1 MTKASIHI
9 FNKKWNFLIY
19 KGDKKNDVI
28 KIISPNAQV
37 PLRVLKHSNMSRLS
51 KAVEGTDHLKQ
62 FLSACLA
69 SLTDPE
75 AFQKFIE
82 DPSTKPCYSLH
93 IISTLL
99 ENRFLVFTVWLAAK
113 TNLISIYRNES
124 LIHQSPITKVL
135 YKHIMTM
142 DINTDEKNSLEI
154 LEILEKLE
162 GPVIKEMSSNIL
174 HERLHILRGKDLE
187 GFNGVKAAS
196 KPGKSHCRKNTWKH
210 NENSAFSCH

>member
-1 MTKASIHI
+1 
-9 FNKKWNFLIY
+9 
-19 KGDKKNDVI
+19 
-28 KIISPNAQV
+28 
-37 PLRVLKHSNMSRLS
+37 MSSLS
-51 KAVEGTDHLKQ
+51 KAVEGTDHLEQ
-62 FLSACLA
+62 FLSTCLA

-93 IISTLL
+93 IINTLL

-113 TNLISIYRNES
+113 TNLISIDRNES
-124 LIHQSPITKVL
+124 HIHQSPITKVL

-154 LEILEKLE
+154 LETWEKLMC
-162 GPVIKEMSSNIL
+162 PVIKEMSSNIL
-174 HERLHILRGKDLE
+174 HERLHILRDKDLE
-187 GFNGVKAAS
+187 GFNGVRAAG
-196 KPGKSHCRKNTWKH
+196 KPGKSHCRKNAWKH